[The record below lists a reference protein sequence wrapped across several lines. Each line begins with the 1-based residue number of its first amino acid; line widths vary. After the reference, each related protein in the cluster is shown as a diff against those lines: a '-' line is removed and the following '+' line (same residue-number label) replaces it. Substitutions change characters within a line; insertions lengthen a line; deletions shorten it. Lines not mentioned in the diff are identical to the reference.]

1 MREQS
6 EKKHWGLKILAL
18 LIIGGLAAVAFMP
31 FNPTASTVKTT
42 IPTNVTE

>member
-18 LIIGGLAAVAFMP
+18 LIVGTLVAIAFMP
-31 FNPTASTVKTT
+31 FNPTTETVKTT